1 MISVILGSQWG
12 DEAKGKLTD
21 LYAANADLV
30 VRFQGGNNA
39 GHTIVVGDETFK
51 LRLLPSGVVQGRDVV
66 LGNGMVIDPSILMEE
81 LGELTARSVP
91 VGNISISDRAHVIL
105 PYHRQEDAIL
115 EELKGALKAG
125 TTGKGIGPCYADKV
139 SRIGI
144 RFADLIDPQAFK
156 EKLDTAYA
164 IKEALFSSL
173 GHDMNVSKQEI
184 VREYSEYARILAPY
198 VTDTSYLITSYHQ
211 QGKRILLEGAQGTHL
226 DIDHGIY
233 PYNTSSNTICGGACT
248 GAGIPPHS
256 IGRVLGIVKAYTT
269 RVGTGPVPTELHD
282 AQGRHL
288 AEKGHEFG
296 TVTGRPRRCG
306 WLDLMLVSY
315 AHRLNHFD
323 GIFVTK
329 LDVLCG
335 LEAVKV
341 CVGYEHNGESLPT
354 FPSNMRVLSEVT
366 PVYTEFPGWDFDC
379 ATIVAGGFDALPDA
393 AKDYLKFIENELDIP
408 LYGFSIGPKR
418 SETITFRDIF

>member
-51 LRLLPSGVVQGRDVV
+51 LRLLPSGVGQGRDVV

-144 RFADLIDPQAFK
+144 RFADLSTRRHSRK
-156 EKLDTAYA
+156 
-164 IKEALFSSL
+164 SL
-173 GHDMNVSKQEI
+173 TRPTPSRRRSFHHSGTIMNVSKQEI

-198 VTDTSYLITSYHQ
+198 VTDTSTLSPRTTSREAHTSR
-211 QGKRILLEGAQGTHL
+211 GCQGTHL

-233 PYNTSSNTICGGACT
+233 PYNTSSTTILRWRCT

-269 RVGTGPVPTELHD
+269 RVGTGRYPPSSTMHKGGILRTRVMS
-282 AQGRHL
+282 L
-288 AEKGHEFG
+288 ARSPEARAAVGGLTSCSSLMPIGSITLMVSLSRSLMSFA
-296 TVTGRPRRCG
+296 VLRP
-306 WLDLMLVSY
+306 
-315 AHRLNHFD
+315 
-323 GIFVTK
+323 
-329 LDVLCG
+329 
-335 LEAVKV
+335 
-341 CVGYEHNGESLPT
+341 
-354 FPSNMRVLSEVT
+354 
-366 PVYTEFPGWDFDC
+366 
-379 ATIVAGGFDALPDA
+379 
-393 AKDYLKFIENELDIP
+393 
-408 LYGFSIGPKR
+408 
-418 SETITFRDIF
+418 